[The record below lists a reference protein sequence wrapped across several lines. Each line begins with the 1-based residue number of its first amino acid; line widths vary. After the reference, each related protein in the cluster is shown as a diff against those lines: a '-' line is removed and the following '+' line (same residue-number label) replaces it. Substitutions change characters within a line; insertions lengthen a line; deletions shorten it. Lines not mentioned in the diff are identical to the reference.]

1 MLHEHYPN
9 RLCYLRRRRR
19 LSQKHMAALIGLK
32 DRTMISKYERGHV
45 LPSFEVAVKLQII
58 FDVHVAD
65 IFPGLFSQWRHEVD
79 SAARTRSKTHLAHLH
94 ENHDT
99 HS

>member
-1 MLHEHYPN
+1 MLQEHYPN

-45 LPSFEVAVKLQII
+45 LPSFEVAAKYQII
-58 FDVHVAD
+58 FDVNIAD
-65 IFPGLFSQWRHEVD
+65 SFSKTYSQWQREVD
-79 SAARTRSKTHLAHLH
+79 QAGRRTQLSPLTQLEERP
-94 ENHDT
+94 
-99 HS
+99 